1 MLRHAP
7 ARTTRS
13 AIRGL
18 NQRLRQRG
26 LQTTPSEST
35 FSLQSQLPRLPI
47 PTLEETAT
55 RYLKSL
61 EPLLSKEEFAAS
73 QKAVSEFI
81 SPSGLGPVLQQRLQA
96 VDKAAPYSW
105 LEDIWLKKA
114 YLEWRDPSYINVN
127 WAALIGDNGVQLL
140 PTSAIKPGQ
149 VTDLQVSRAARVI
162 SNMLE
167 ANEQI
172 NTETFPVDKS
182 RGAPLDM
189 AQFKKQFGTTRVPKA
204 GCDEI
209 RSEWPCTAKHLLVM
223 YKDVPVEVPVYNS
236 SGERA
241 STEQIASQLR
251 AAAQAVDKQIAEQ
264 GKQPSVANLT
274 AAHRDH
280 WSTARER
287 LVRDKHNADSLDK
300 VERALF
306 GVCLDVDIQPGV
318 LDSLD
323 STWEQYAHGN
333 FTAENRWFD
342 KAIELIFLPNGRMG
356 ANCEHT
362 PVDALT
368 TGRLL
373 FESLA
378 KEHGEHSSSGASDLA
393 PPQPITFN
401 LGAED
406 IKAID
411 EARAGATKLAQDLR
425 CLFDLQP
432 AFGSKWIKSLGVSP
446 DAFFQVALQA
456 AYLRQHG
463 KTAATYESS
472 NQRKFLHGRTE
483 TIRSCTSEAL
493 AFSRLLDDASADAK
507 KKIEAFKH
515 AATVQNALTLAA
527 GNGQG
532 VDRHLLGL
540 RCQLKPE
547 EADKATLFNDPAYAK
562 STTFILSTSNTGAG
576 DLFRGGFAPVTAAGY
591 GVNYAVDP
599 KNIKIT
605 ISDWKSNNE
614 TDAPGFKSTVLQT
627 LADVHKIGEEVM

>member
-7 ARTTRS
+7 TRATRS
-13 AIRGL
+13 ARSALRGIRGL
-18 NQRLRQRG
+18 QS
-26 LQTTPSEST
+26 TPAEST

-61 EPLLSKEEFAAS
+61 EPLLSAEEFKAS
-73 QKAVSEFI
+73 QKAVAEFI
-81 SPSGLGPVLQQRLQA
+81 APNGLGPVLQQRLQA

-105 LEDIWLKKA
+105 LEDIWLTKA

-127 WAALIGDNGVQLL
+127 WAALIGDNGVAILPNSAVKRGQL
-140 PTSAIKPGQ
+140 SDI
-149 VTDLQVSRAARVI
+149 QVSRAARVI

-172 NTETFPVDKS
+172 NTETFPVDKA

-189 AQFKKQFGTTRVPKA
+189 AQFKRQFGTTRIPKA

-209 RSEWPCTAKHLLVM
+209 RSEWPCTARHILLM
-223 YKDVPVEVPVYNS
+223 YRDVAVEVPVYNS
-236 SGERA
+236 AGERA
-241 STEQIASQLR
+241 STSQIEAQLR
-251 AAAQAVDKQIAEQ
+251 DAAKAVDAQIEAR
-264 GKQPSVANLT
+264 GAQPSVANLT

-280 WSTARER
+280 WTKAREH
-287 LVRDKHNADSLDK
+287 LIRDKHNVESLDK

-306 GVCLDVDIQPGV
+306 GVCLDVDVDPST
-318 LDSLD
+318 LDNIEAN
-323 STWEQYAHGN
+323 WAQYAHGN
-333 FTAENRWFD
+333 YTAENRWFD
-342 KAIELIFLPNGRMG
+342 KAIELIFLQNGRMG
-356 ANCEHT
+356 ACCEHT

-378 KEHGEHSSSGASDLA
+378 KEHGEHSSAGASDLA
-393 PPQPITFN
+393 APQPINFN
-401 LGAED
+401 LDAED
-406 IKAID
+406 VKSID
-411 EARAGATKLAQDLR
+411 EARDGANKLASDLR

-432 AFGSKWIKSLGVSP
+432 AFGAKWIKALGVSP

-456 AYLRQHG
+456 AYYRQHG
-463 KTAATYESS
+463 GTAATYESS

-493 AFSRLLDDASADAK
+493 AFSQLLDDSSADAK
-507 KKIEAFKH
+507 RKIDSFKH
-515 AATVQNALTLAA
+515 AAGVQNALTLAA

-540 RCQLKPE
+540 RCQMKPD
-547 EADKATLFNDPAYAK
+547 EAAAATLFNDPAYAK

-576 DLFRGGFAPVTAAGY
+576 DLFRGGFAPVTGAGY

-605 ISDWKSNNE
+605 ISDWKSSNA
-614 TDAPGFKSTVLQT
+614 TDAPAFKSTVLQT
-627 LADVHKIGEEVM
+627 LADVQKLGEQVMQE